1 MCGGDGAFLH
11 TVITGFSRVGVE
23 GSGPFYQLRGSFGK
37 GWGINGLIRLKKE
50 NDSLSRYGH
59 CNLHL
64 YIFNLVAKKY

>member
-50 NDSLSRYGH
+50 NDSLSRYRQASTARGSGF
-59 CNLHL
+59 LQR
-64 YIFNLVAKKY
+64 F